1 MRKTYLKCLS
11 VVQNEWYSGLL
22 TAGKEY
28 EVLNKP
34 GARFSLI
41 KNDEGTEMLISVADS
56 VYGTF
61 ELVYEYVPIILEYSG
76 TNKPYTALDVINN
89 KRNK

>member
-11 VVQNEWYSGLL
+11 VVENEWYSGLL
-22 TAGKEY
+22 TAGKKY

-41 KNDEGTEMLISVADS
+41 KNDKGTEMLISV
-56 VYGTF
+56 G
-61 ELVYEYVPIILEYSG
+61 L
-76 TNKPYTALDVINN
+76 
-89 KRNK
+89 

>member
-22 TAGKEY
+22 TVGKKY

-34 GARFSLI
+34 GGKIF
-41 KNDEGTEMLISVADS
+41 
-56 VYGTF
+56 
-61 ELVYEYVPIILEYSG
+61 
-76 TNKPYTALDVINN
+76 IN
-89 KRNK
+89 